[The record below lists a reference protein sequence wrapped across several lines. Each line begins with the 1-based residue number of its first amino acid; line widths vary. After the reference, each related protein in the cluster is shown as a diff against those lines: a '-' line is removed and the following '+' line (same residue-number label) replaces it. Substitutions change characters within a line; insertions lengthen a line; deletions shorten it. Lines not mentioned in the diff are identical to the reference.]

1 MLARDSLIDSSLFQF
16 IKDTWVEVF
25 AIVDSNKNSGILLFR
40 DNWLHESVLAIGI
53 FEAEMEESRVNTG
66 PSGYQV

>member
-16 IKDTWVEVF
+16 IKD
-25 AIVDSNKNSGILLFR
+25 IVDSNKNSGILLFR